1 MRKRLRITGGLWLLV
16 ALVIS
21 TWSKEHS
28 PVLDFRLPPDFG
40 SFAFYSP
47 DGETIMAFSEQPES
61 GMVTLDFWSA
71 VDGHKIRSAVLYP
84 SRITR
89 AILSPDGQFLI
100 TRHYDRFIRVTD
112 LRSETVETRF
122 QSSGRI
128 DDEIAYSPQQDV
140 IATTFSGGVAIWDL
154 NTGTQIKQ
162 FHDEFNRSF
171 SNIVFNPDGDYLA
184 YAGSEYT
191 DSKLCLWKVAS
202 DQDWQCIHFSDG
214 IFSLAWSPDGQYIAL
229 GGSGRVNIWDVRQ
242 QKVVRQLPTA
252 GFFVIGYIGTIN
264 FSPDGKFL
272 AAAGSDTYWVAIWDT
287 RDWERPIQFGDCGTA
302 PCGYSEAVYNP
313 NGRSIL
319 IEGGDRWE
327 SFTEQWTLP
336 RFLHAEST
344 R

>member
-1 MRKRLRITGGLWLLV
+1 MRKRLRITSGLWLVV
-16 ALVIS
+16 ALLIIM
-21 TWSKEHS
+21 WDKRL
-28 PVLDFRLPPDFG
+28 PLILDFRLPTDFG
-40 SFAFYSP
+40 SHALYSQ
-47 DGETIMAFSEQPES
+47 DGKTIMAFSEQPES
-61 GMVTLDFWSA
+61 EMIALDFWSA
-71 VDGHKIRSAVLYP
+71 ADGHKIRSVVLYP

-122 QSSGRI
+122 QSPGRI
-128 DDEIAYSPQQDV
+128 DDKIAYSPQQDV

-171 SNIVFNPDGDYLA
+171 SNTIFSPDGDYLA

-202 DQDWQCIHFSDG
+202 DQDWQCIPFSDG

-229 GGSGRVNIWDVRQ
+229 GGSGRVNMWDVRQ
-242 QKVVRQLPTA
+242 QKVVRQLETDG
-252 GFFVIGYIGTIN
+252 GFDPGWIWTVS
-264 FSPDGKFL
+264 FSPDGRVL
-272 AAAGSDTYWVAIWDT
+272 TMGGSTYWVAIWDAHN
-287 RDWERPIQFGDCGTA
+287 WERQVQFGDCGTS
-302 PCGYSEAVYNP
+302 PCGYSEAVYSP

-319 IEGGDRWE
+319 IKGGDRWE

-336 RFLHAEST
+336 RFLQSEPA